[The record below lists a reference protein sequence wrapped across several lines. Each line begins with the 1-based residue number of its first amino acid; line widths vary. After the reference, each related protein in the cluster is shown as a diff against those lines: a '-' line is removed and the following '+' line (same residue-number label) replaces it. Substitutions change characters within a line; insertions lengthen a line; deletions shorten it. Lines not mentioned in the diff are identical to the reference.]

1 MTSEGNAAAAE
12 LARTEPLIAIHFT
25 PNPFIENDGTLV
37 FTDTA
42 TGRRQHMPIHANT
55 TRTEFLRLARYH
67 MRQVLQPF
75 DAPEPGPRPSLVR
88 LQYSGDRRR
97 NAGRWTE

>member
-1 MTSEGNAAAAE
+1 MIKT
-12 LARTEPLIAIHFT
+12 HFT

-37 FTDTA
+37 FTDTE
-42 TGRRQHMPIHANT
+42 TGRRQHMHVHPSI
-55 TRTEFLRLARYH
+55 TRTEFLRRARYH
-67 MRQVLQPF
+67 MRQVLVPF
-75 DAPEPGPRPSLVR
+75 DAPEDGPRPSRVR